1 VGDERFEM
9 NSLDEIRKKREAWEK
24 VQLTKNPVP
33 RAKTSSGFEV
43 DVLYAPSDLEDFD
56 YLRDLGFPGE
66 FPFTRGVY
74 PTMYR
79 GNLWS
84 MRQYA
89 GFADAEESNR
99 RFKYLLEQGQTGLS
113 VAFDLPTQ
121 MGFDSDNPMVRA
133 DVGRVGVAVDTLR
146 DMEILFDGIPLDKIT
161 TSFTIN
167 ATAAIILAMYLAV
180 ADKQGVPMEKVGGT
194 LQNEILKEYIARGTF
209 IFPPRPS
216 LRLVVDIIEF
226 CKDRVPRMNTIN
238 FSGYHVR
245 EAGAN
250 AIQEAA
256 YCLSS
261 AVTYVEEVLKRA
273 IDIDDF
279 APRIA
284 FHLIV
289 GLDFFEEIAKIRAT
303 RRLWAKIARER
314 FKAKNP
320 RSMMLRLFCGSSARE
335 ATLREPLNNI
345 IRATIDMMGIV
356 FSGAQSASILS
367 YDEAYT
373 IPTEE
378 SALISLR
385 AQQIVGYETGVTKVV
400 DPLGGS
406 YYLESL
412 THRMEKEIR
421 ALMDE
426 IDAAGGMLRCIESG
440 KIQMDVLRNAYEI
453 ERKKQSGEIVIV
465 GVNKFVDEQKQDEE
479 IVLTKID
486 PNLSKRQIERLNQ
499 VKAERDS
506 KKVERALKVLK
517 EKAMSTENLV
527 PSVQEAVKEYATV
540 GEICDTLR
548 EVFGEHTES
557 AVL

>member
-1 VGDERFEM
+1 MSSV
-9 NSLDEIRKKREAWEK
+9 DEIRKKREAWEK
-24 VQLTKNPVP
+24 AMLAKNPVP
-33 RAKTSSGFEV
+33 PAKTTSGIDA
-43 DVLYAPSDLEDFD
+43 DVVYTPSDLEDFD
-56 YLRDLGFPGE
+56 YLRDLGFPGD

-121 MGFDSDNPMVRA
+121 MGFDSDNPMVKA

-146 DMEILFDGIPLDKIT
+146 DMEILFEGIPLDKIT

-180 ADKQGVPMEKVGGT
+180 AEKQGVPKEKVGGT

-216 LRLVVDIIEF
+216 LRLVVDIIDF

-261 AVTYVEEVLKRA
+261 AITYIEEVLKRG
-273 IDIDDF
+273 INFDDF
-279 APRIA
+279 GPRLA

-289 GLDFFEEIAKIRAT
+289 GLDFFEEIAKIRAA
-303 RRLWAKIARER
+303 RRLWAKIAKER

-356 FSGAQSASILS
+356 FAGAQSASILS

-385 AQQIVGYETGVTKVV
+385 TQQIIGYETGITKVA

-406 YYLESL
+406 YYLEHL
-412 THRMEKEIR
+412 THRMEKEIQ

-426 IDAAGGMLRCIESG
+426 IEAAGGMLRCIETG
-440 KIQMDVLRNAYEI
+440 KIQMDVLKNAYEI
-453 ERKKQSGEIVIV
+453 EKKKQRGEIAIV

-479 IVLTKID
+479 VVLTKID
-486 PNLSKRQIERLNQ
+486 PALLRKQIEKLRNVKSERNNQ
-499 VKAERDS
+499 
-506 KKVERALKVLK
+506 KVETALTELKKRAQ
-517 EKAMSTENLV
+517 ASENLI
-527 PSVQEAVKEYATV
+527 PPIQDAVKEYATV

-557 AVL
+557 VVL

>member
-1 VGDERFEM
+1 MSSADE
-9 NSLDEIRKKREAWEK
+9 LKKERERWEK
-24 VQLTKNPVP
+24 ANLTKNPVAP
-33 RAKTSSGFEV
+33 AKTTSGLDV
-43 DVLYAPSDLEDFD
+43 DVVYTPADLGDFD
-56 YLRDLGFPGE
+56 YQKDLGFPGE
-66 FPFTRGVY
+66 YPYTRGVY
-74 PTMYR
+74 PSMFR

-89 GFADAEESNR
+89 GFADAEESNK
-99 RFKYLLEQGQTGLS
+99 RFKYLLEQGQSGLS

-121 MGFDSDNPMVRA
+121 MGFDSDNPMVKA
-133 DVGRVGVAVDTLR
+133 EVGRVGVAVDTLR
-146 DMEILFDGIPLDKIT
+146 DMEILFEGIPLDKIT

-167 ATAAIILAMYLAV
+167 STAAIILAMYLAV
-180 ADKQGVPMEKVGGT
+180 AEKQGVPMNKVGGT
-194 LQNEILKEYIARGTF
+194 LQNEILKEFIARGTY

-216 LRLVVDIIEF
+216 LRLVVDIIDF
-226 CKDRVPRMNTIN
+226 CTDKVARMNTIN

-250 AIQEAA
+250 AVQEVA

-261 AVTYVEEVLKRA
+261 AIAYIEEVLKRGVNF
-273 IDIDDF
+273 DDF
-279 APRIA
+279 GPRLA

-289 GLDFFEEIAKIRAT
+289 GLDFFEEIAKIRAA
-303 RRLWAKIARER
+303 RRLWAKIAKER
-314 FKAKNP
+314 FGAKNP

-345 IRATIDMMGIV
+345 VRATIDMLGIV
-356 FSGAQSASILS
+356 FAGAQSASILS
-367 YDEAYT
+367 YDEAFT

-385 AQQIVGYETGVTKVV
+385 TQQIIGYETGIAKVV

-412 THRMEKEIR
+412 TNRLEKEMKK
-421 ALMDE
+421 LMDE
-426 IDAAGGMLRCIESG
+426 IDSLGGMLRCIETG
-440 KIQMDVLRNAYEI
+440 KIQMDVSKNAYEI
-453 ERKKQSGEIVIV
+453 ERKKQSGEIVVV

-479 IVLTKID
+479 VVLTKID
-486 PNLSKRQIERLNQ
+486 PNITRKQIEKLQ
-499 VKAERDS
+499 KVKSERNNA
-506 KKVERALKVLK
+506 KVKEALKVLT
-517 EKAMSTENLV
+517 EKAKGTENLV
-527 PSVQEAVKEYATV
+527 PFIQDAVREYASI

>member
-1 VGDERFEM
+1 M
-9 NSLDEIRKKREAWEK
+9 KSADEIGKERQRWEK
-24 VQLTKNPVP
+24 AMLAKNPVTP
-33 RAKTSSGFEV
+33 AKTTSGLEV
-43 DVLYAPSDLEDFD
+43 DVLYTPSDLGDFD

-121 MGFDSDNPMVRA
+121 MGFDSDNPMVRTE
-133 DVGRVGVAVDTLR
+133 VGRVGVAVDTLK
-146 DMEILFDGIPLDKIT
+146 DMEVLFDGIPLDKIT

-167 ATAAIILAMYLAV
+167 STAAIILAMYLAV
-180 ADKQGVPMEKVGGT
+180 AEKQGVPQEKVGGT

-216 LRLVVDIIEF
+216 LRLVVDIIDF

-245 EAGAN
+245 EAGAD
-250 AIQEAA
+250 AVQEAA

-261 AVTYVEEVLKRA
+261 AITYVEEVLKRGIA
-273 IDIDDF
+273 IDDF

-303 RRLWAKIARER
+303 RRLWAKIAKER
-314 FKAKNP
+314 FEAKNP

-356 FSGAQSASILS
+356 FAGAQSASILS

-373 IPTEE
+373 LPTEE
-378 SALISLR
+378 SALVSLR
-385 AQQIVGYETGVTKVV
+385 TQQIIGYETGITKVA

-412 THRMEKEIR
+412 TNRMEKEIK
-421 ALMDE
+421 ALIDE
-426 IDAAGGMLRCIESG
+426 IDAAGGMLRCVETG
-440 KIQMDVLRNAYEI
+440 KIQMDVLKKAYET
-453 ERKKQSGEIVIV
+453 EKKRQNREMVVV
-465 GVNKFVDEQKQDEE
+465 GVNRFVDEKKQDEE

-486 PNLSKRQIERLNQ
+486 PGLAKKQMERLHR
-499 VKAERDS
+499 VKTTRDRE
-506 KKVERALKVLK
+506 KVEKALRVLK
-517 EKAMSTENLV
+517 ENARGTENLV
-527 PSVQEAVKEYATV
+527 PFIQEAVKEYATV
-540 GEICDTLR
+540 GEICDALR
-548 EVFGEHTES
+548 EVFGEHQES
-557 AVL
+557 VAL

>member
-1 VGDERFEM
+1 M
-9 NSLDEIRKKREAWEK
+9 DEIKKERERWENAS
-24 VQLTKNPVP
+24 LGRNPVP
-33 RAKTSSGFEV
+33 PARTTSGIDLDLV
-43 DVLYAPSDLEDFD
+43 YTPSDLGDFD
-56 YLRDLGFPGE
+56 YLQDLGLPGE
-66 FPFTRGVY
+66 FPFTRGIY

-99 RFKYLLEQGQTGLS
+99 RFKYLLGQGQTGLS

-121 MGFDSDNPMVRA
+121 MGFDSDNPMVLA
-133 DVGRVGVAVDTLR
+133 DIGRVGVAVDTLR

-167 ATAAIILAMYLAV
+167 ATAAIILSMYLAV
-180 ADKQGVPMEKVGGT
+180 AEKQGVPPEKVGGT
-194 LQNEILKEYIARGTF
+194 LQNEILKEYIARGTY

-216 LRLVVDIIEF
+216 LRLVVDIIDF
-226 CKDRVPRMNTIN
+226 CRDRVPRMNTIN

-245 EAGAN
+245 EAGSN

-261 AVTYVEEVLKRA
+261 AITYIEEVVKRG

-303 RRLWAKIARER
+303 RRLWAKIAKER

-373 IPTEE
+373 IPTED
-378 SALISLR
+378 SALLSLR
-385 AQQIVGYETGVTKVV
+385 TQQIIGYETGITKVV

-412 THRMEKEIR
+412 TGRMETEIR
-421 ALMDE
+421 RLIGE
-426 IDAAGGMLRCIESG
+426 IDAAGGMLRCIETG
-440 KIQMDVLRNAYEI
+440 KIQMDVLKNAYEI
-453 ERKKQSGEIVIV
+453 EKKRQKGEMVVV
-465 GVNKFVDEQKQDEE
+465 GVNRFIDEDKADEE
-479 IVLTKID
+479 IVLTRID
-486 PNLSKRQIERLNQ
+486 PSLSRRQMERLHQ
-499 VKAERDS
+499 VKAARDNE
-506 KKVERALKVLK
+506 KVGRVLNVMR
-517 EKAMSTENLV
+517 EKAQGAENLV
-527 PSVQEAVKEYATV
+527 PFIQDAVREYASV
-540 GEICDTLR
+540 GEICDALKA
-548 EVFGEHTES
+548 VFGEHQES
-557 AVL
+557 VVL

>member
-1 VGDERFEM
+1 M
-9 NSLDEIRKKREAWEK
+9 SSLDELKKERERWEK
-24 VQLTKNPVP
+24 ANLTKNPVAP
-33 RAKTSSGFEV
+33 AKTTSGLDV
-43 DVLYAPSDLEDFD
+43 DVVYTPADLGDFD
-56 YLRDLGFPGE
+56 YQKDLGFPGE
-66 FPFTRGVY
+66 FPYTRGVY
-74 PTMYR
+74 PSMFR
-79 GNLWS
+79 GSLWS

-89 GFADAEESNR
+89 GFADAGESNK
-99 RFKYLLEQGQTGLS
+99 RFKYLLEQGQSGLS

-133 DVGRVGVAVDTLR
+133 EVGRVGVAVDTLR
-146 DMEILFDGIPLDKIT
+146 DMEILFEGIPLDKIT

-167 ATAAIILAMYLAV
+167 STAAIILAMYLAV
-180 ADKQGVPMEKVGGT
+180 AEKQGVPMSKVGGT
-194 LQNEILKEYIARGTF
+194 LQNEILKEFIARGTY

-216 LRLVVDIIEF
+216 LRLVVDIIDF
-226 CKDRVPRMNTIN
+226 CKDKVARMNTIN

-250 AIQEAA
+250 AVQEVA

-261 AVTYVEEVLKRA
+261 AIAYIEEVLKRG
-273 IDIDDF
+273 INFDDF
-279 APRIA
+279 GPRLA

-289 GLDFFEEIAKIRAT
+289 GLDFFEEIAKIRAA
-303 RRLWAKIARER
+303 RRLWAKIAKER
-314 FKAKNP
+314 FNAKNP

-335 ATLREPLNNI
+335 ATSREPLNNI
-345 IRATIDMMGIV
+345 VRATIDMLGIV
-356 FSGAQSASILS
+356 FAGAQSASILS

-385 AQQIVGYETGVTKVV
+385 TQQIIGYETGIAKVV

-412 THRMEKEIR
+412 TNRLEKEMKK
-421 ALMDE
+421 LMDE
-426 IDAAGGMLRCIESG
+426 IDSLGGMLRCIETG
-440 KIQMDVLRNAYEI
+440 KIQMDVSKNAYEI
-453 ERKKQSGEIVIV
+453 ERKKQNGEIVIV

-479 IVLTKID
+479 VVLTKID
-486 PNLSKRQIERLNQ
+486 PNLTRKQIEKLQKVKSERNNPKVKDALN
-499 VKAERDS
+499 
-506 KKVERALKVLK
+506 VLK
-517 EKAMSTENLV
+517 EKAKGTENLV
-527 PSVQEAVKEYATV
+527 PAIQDAVREYATI

>member
-1 VGDERFEM
+1 M
-9 NSLDEIRKKREAWEK
+9 SSLDELKKERERWEK
-24 VQLTKNPVP
+24 ANLTKNPVAP
-33 RAKTSSGFEV
+33 AKTTSGLDV
-43 DVLYAPSDLEDFD
+43 DVVYTPADLGDFD
-56 YLRDLGFPGE
+56 YQKDLGFPGE
-66 FPFTRGVY
+66 FPYTRGVY
-74 PTMYR
+74 PSMFR
-79 GNLWS
+79 GSLWS

-89 GFADAEESNR
+89 GFADAEESNK
-99 RFKYLLEQGQTGLS
+99 RFKYLLDQGQSGLS

-121 MGFDSDNPMVRA
+121 MGFDSDNPMVKA
-133 DVGRVGVAVDTLR
+133 EVGRVGVAVDTLR
-146 DMEILFDGIPLDKIT
+146 DMEILFEGIPLDKIT

-167 ATAAIILAMYLAV
+167 STAAVILAMYLAV
-180 ADKQGVPMEKVGGT
+180 AEKQGVPMSKVGGT
-194 LQNEILKEYIARGTF
+194 LQNEILKEFIARGTY

-216 LRLVVDIIEF
+216 LRLVVDIIDF
-226 CKDRVPRMNTIN
+226 CKDKVARMNTIN

-250 AIQEAA
+250 AVQEVA

-261 AVTYVEEVLKRA
+261 AIAYIEEVLKRG
-273 IDIDDF
+273 INFDDF
-279 APRIA
+279 GPRLA

-289 GLDFFEEIAKIRAT
+289 GLDFFEEIAKIRAA
-303 RRLWAKIARER
+303 RRLWAKIAKER
-314 FKAKNP
+314 FNAKNP

-335 ATLREPLNNI
+335 ATSREPLNNI
-345 IRATIDMMGIV
+345 VRATIDMLGIV
-356 FSGAQSASILS
+356 FAGAQSASILS

-385 AQQIVGYETGVTKVV
+385 TQQIIGYETGIAKVV

-412 THRMEKEIR
+412 TSRLEKEMKQ
-421 ALMDE
+421 LMDE
-426 IDAAGGMLRCIESG
+426 IDSLGGMLRCIETG
-440 KIQMDVLRNAYEI
+440 KIQMDVSKNAYEI
-453 ERKKQSGEIVIV
+453 ERKKQNGEVVIV

-479 IVLTKID
+479 VVLTKID
-486 PNLSKRQIERLNQ
+486 PNLTRKQIEKLQ
-499 VKAERDS
+499 KVKSERNNA
-506 KKVERALKVLK
+506 KVKDALKVLK
-517 EKAMSTENLV
+517 EKAKGTENLV
-527 PSVQEAVKEYATV
+527 PAIQDAVREYATI

>member
-1 VGDERFEM
+1 MSSADE
-9 NSLDEIRKKREAWEK
+9 LKKERERWEK
-24 VQLTKNPVP
+24 ANLTKNPVAP
-33 RAKTSSGFEV
+33 AKTTSGLDV
-43 DVLYAPSDLEDFD
+43 DVVYTPADLGDFD
-56 YLRDLGFPGE
+56 YQKDLGFPGE
-66 FPFTRGVY
+66 YPYTRGVY
-74 PTMYR
+74 PSMFR

-89 GFADAEESNR
+89 GFADAEESNK
-99 RFKYLLEQGQTGLS
+99 RFKYLLEQGQSGLS

-121 MGFDSDNPMVRA
+121 MGFDSDNPMVKA
-133 DVGRVGVAVDTLR
+133 EVGRVGVAVDTLR
-146 DMEILFDGIPLDKIT
+146 DMEILFEGIPLDKIT

-167 ATAAIILAMYLAV
+167 STAAIILAMYLAV
-180 ADKQGVPMEKVGGT
+180 AEKQGVPMNKVGGT
-194 LQNEILKEYIARGTF
+194 LQNEILKEFIARGTY

-216 LRLVVDIIEF
+216 LRLVVDIIDF
-226 CKDRVPRMNTIN
+226 CKDKVARMNTIN

-250 AIQEAA
+250 AVQEVA

-261 AVTYVEEVLKRA
+261 AIAYIEEVLKRGVNF
-273 IDIDDF
+273 DDF
-279 APRIA
+279 GPRLA

-289 GLDFFEEIAKIRAT
+289 GLDFFEEIAKIRAA
-303 RRLWAKIARER
+303 RRLWAKIAKER
-314 FKAKNP
+314 FGAKNP

-345 IRATIDMMGIV
+345 VRATIDMLGIV
-356 FSGAQSASILS
+356 FAGAQSASILS
-367 YDEAYT
+367 YDEAFT

-385 AQQIVGYETGVTKVV
+385 TQQIIGYETGIAKVV

-412 THRMEKEIR
+412 TNRLEKEMKK
-421 ALMDE
+421 LMDE
-426 IDAAGGMLRCIESG
+426 IDSLGGMLRCIETG
-440 KIQMDVLRNAYEI
+440 KIQMDVSKNAYEI
-453 ERKKQSGEIVIV
+453 ERKKQSGEIVVV

-479 IVLTKID
+479 VVLTKID
-486 PNLSKRQIERLNQ
+486 PNITRKQIEKLQ
-499 VKAERDS
+499 KVKSERNNA
-506 KKVERALKVLK
+506 KVKEALKVLT
-517 EKAMSTENLV
+517 EKAKGTENLV
-527 PSVQEAVKEYATV
+527 PFIQDAVREYASI

>member
-1 VGDERFEM
+1 M
-9 NSLDEIRKKREAWEK
+9 SSLDEIRKKREEWEK
-24 VQLTKNPVP
+24 AHLKKNPVSP
-33 RAKTSSGFEV
+33 AKTTSGIDV
-43 DVLYAPSDLEDFD
+43 DVVYTPSDLEDFD
-56 YLRDLGFPGE
+56 YLMDLGFPGE

-121 MGFDSDNPMVRA
+121 MGFDSDNPMVKA

-180 ADKQGVPMEKVGGT
+180 AERQGVPMEKVGGT

-209 IFPPRPS
+209 IFPPSPS
-216 LRLVVDIIEF
+216 IRLVVDIIDF

-250 AIQEAA
+250 AIQEVA

-261 AVTYVEEVLKRA
+261 AITYIEEVMKRG
-273 IDIDDF
+273 IGFDDF
-279 APRIA
+279 GPRLA

-289 GLDFFEEIAKIRAT
+289 GLDFFEEIAKIRAA
-303 RRLWAKIARER
+303 RRLWAKIAKER

-335 ATLREPLNNI
+335 ATFREPLNNI

-356 FSGAQSASILS
+356 FAGAQSASILS

-385 AQQIVGYETGVTKVV
+385 TQQIIGYETGIAKVA

-406 YYLESL
+406 YYLEHL
-412 THRMEKEIR
+412 TNELEKEIKT
-421 ALMDE
+421 LMDE
-426 IDAAGGMLRCIESG
+426 IDNAGGMLRCIETG
-440 KIQMDVLRNAYEI
+440 KIQMDVSRNAYEI
-453 ERKKQSGEIVIV
+453 ERKKQSGETVVV
-465 GVNKFVDEQKQDEE
+465 GVNKFIDESRQDEE

-486 PNLSKRQIERLNQ
+486 PNLAREQIERLHQ
-499 VKAERDS
+499 VKFQRDS
-506 KKVERALKVLK
+506 DKAAKTLRVLK
-517 EKAMSTENLV
+517 EKAMGTENLV
-527 PSVQEAVKEYATV
+527 PAIQDAVREYATV
-540 GEICDTLR
+540 GEICDALR
-548 EVFGEHTES
+548 EVFGEHQES
-557 AVL
+557 VVL

>member
-1 VGDERFEM
+1 M
-9 NSLDEIRKKREAWEK
+9 SPLDELKKERERWEK
-24 VQLTKNPVP
+24 ANLTKNPVAP
-33 RAKTSSGFEV
+33 AKTTSGLDI
-43 DVLYAPSDLEDFD
+43 DVVYTPAELGDFD
-56 YLRDLGFPGE
+56 YQKDLGFPGE
-66 FPFTRGVY
+66 YPFTRGVY
-74 PTMYR
+74 PSMYR

-167 ATAAIILAMYLAV
+167 ATAAIILVMYLAV
-180 ADKQGVPMEKVGGT
+180 AEKQGVPLEKVGGT

-216 LRLVVDIIEF
+216 LRLVVDIIDF

-245 EAGAN
+245 EAGSN

-261 AVTYVEEVLKRA
+261 AITYIEEVLKRG
-273 IDIDDF
+273 IDIDEF

-289 GLDFFEEIAKIRAT
+289 GLDFFEEIAKIRAA
-303 RRLWAKIARER
+303 RRLWAKIAKER

-320 RSMMLRLFCGSSARE
+320 RSMMFRLFCGSSARE

-345 IRATIDMMGIV
+345 IRATIDMMGIT
-356 FSGAQSASILS
+356 FAGTQSASILS

-385 AQQIVGYETGVTKVV
+385 TQQIIGYETGITKVV

-412 THRMEKEIR
+412 TNRLEKEIKKV
-421 ALMDE
+421 MDE
-426 IDAAGGMLRCIESG
+426 IDSLGGMLRCIETG
-440 KIQMDVLRNAYEI
+440 KIQMDVSKNAYEI
-453 ERKKQSGEIVIV
+453 EKRKQSGETVVV
-465 GVNKFVDEQKQDEE
+465 GVNKFVDEQRQDEE

-486 PNLSKRQIERLNQ
+486 PSLVKKQIERLTQ
-499 VKAERDS
+499 VKAKRD
-506 KKVERALKVLK
+506 KKRVERALKVLK
-517 EKAMSTENLV
+517 EKAMGTENLV
-527 PSVQEAVKEYATV
+527 PSIQEAVKEYATV

-548 EVFGEHTES
+548 EVFGEHQES
-557 AVL
+557 VVL

>member
-1 VGDERFEM
+1 M
-9 NSLDEIRKKREAWEK
+9 SSLDELKKERERWEK
-24 VQLTKNPVP
+24 TALAKNPVKP
-33 RAKTSSGFEV
+33 AKTTSGLDV
-43 DVLYAPSDLEDFD
+43 DVVYTPADLDGFD
-56 YLRDLGFPGE
+56 YQRDLGLPGE
-66 FPFTRGVY
+66 FPYTRGVY
-74 PTMYR
+74 PSMFR

-89 GFADAEESNR
+89 GFADAEESNK

-121 MGFDSDNPMVRA
+121 MGFDSDNPMVKA
-133 DVGRVGVAVDTLR
+133 EVGRVGVAVDTLR

-180 ADKQGVPMEKVGGT
+180 AEKQGVPMDKVGGT
-194 LQNEILKEYIARGTF
+194 LQNEILKEFIARGTY

-216 LRLVVDIIEF
+216 LRLVVDIIDY
-226 CKDRVPRMNTIN
+226 CKDKVPRMNTIN

-250 AIQEAA
+250 AIQEVA

-261 AVTYVEEVLKRA
+261 AVTYIEEVLKRG
-273 IDIDDF
+273 INFDDF
-279 APRIA
+279 GPRLA

-289 GLDFFEEIAKIRAT
+289 GLDFFEEIAKIRAA
-303 RRLWAKIARER
+303 RRLWAKIAKER
-314 FKAKNP
+314 FGAKNP

-345 IRATIDMMGIV
+345 IRATIDMLGIV
-356 FSGAQSASILS
+356 FAGAQSASILS

-385 AQQIVGYETGVTKVV
+385 TQQIIGYETGIAKVV

-412 THRMEKEIR
+412 TTRLEEKIKK
-421 ALMDE
+421 LMDE
-426 IDAAGGMLRCIESG
+426 IDSLGGMLRCIETG
-440 KIQMDVLRNAYEI
+440 KIQMDVSKNAYEI
-453 ERKKQSGEIVIV
+453 ERKKQSGETVIV
-465 GVNKFVDEQKQDEE
+465 GVNKFMDEQKKDEE
-479 IVLTKID
+479 INLTKID
-486 PNLSKRQIERLNQ
+486 PHLTRKQIDKLQRVKSERNNPK
-499 VKAERDS
+499 VKE
-506 KKVERALKVLK
+506 ALKVLK
-517 EKAMSTENLV
+517 EKARGTENLV
-527 PSVQEAVKEYATV
+527 PAIQDAVRQYATV

>member
-1 VGDERFEM
+1 M
-9 NSLDEIRKKREAWEK
+9 
-24 VQLTKNPVP
+24 
-33 RAKTSSGFEV
+33 
-43 DVLYAPSDLEDFD
+43 
-56 YLRDLGFPGE
+56 DLGFPGE

-121 MGFDSDNPMVRA
+121 MGFDSDNPMVKA

-180 ADKQGVPMEKVGGT
+180 AERQGVPMEKVGGT

-209 IFPPRPS
+209 IFPPSPS
-216 LRLVVDIIEF
+216 IRLVVDIIDF

-250 AIQEAA
+250 AIQEVA

-261 AVTYVEEVLKRA
+261 AITYIEEVMKRG
-273 IDIDDF
+273 IGFDDF
-279 APRIA
+279 GPRLA

-289 GLDFFEEIAKIRAT
+289 GLDFFEEIAKIRAA
-303 RRLWAKIARER
+303 RRLWAKIAKER

-335 ATLREPLNNI
+335 ATFREPLNNI

-356 FSGAQSASILS
+356 FAGAQSASILS

-385 AQQIVGYETGVTKVV
+385 TQQIIGYETGIAKVA

-406 YYLESL
+406 YYLEHL
-412 THRMEKEIR
+412 TNELEKEIKT
-421 ALMDE
+421 LMDE
-426 IDAAGGMLRCIESG
+426 IDNAGGMLRCIETG
-440 KIQMDVLRNAYEI
+440 KIQMDVSRNAYEI
-453 ERKKQSGEIVIV
+453 ERKKQSGETVVV
-465 GVNKFVDEQKQDEE
+465 GVNKFIDESRQDEE

-486 PNLSKRQIERLNQ
+486 PNLAREQIERLHQ
-499 VKAERDS
+499 VKFQRDS
-506 KKVERALKVLK
+506 DKAAKTLRVLK
-517 EKAMSTENLV
+517 EKAMGTENLV
-527 PSVQEAVKEYATV
+527 PAIQDAVREYATV
-540 GEICDTLR
+540 GEICDALR
-548 EVFGEHTES
+548 EVFGEHQES
-557 AVL
+557 VVL

>member
-1 VGDERFEM
+1 M
-9 NSLDEIRKKREAWEK
+9 DEIKREKELWEK
-24 VQLTKNPVP
+24 DKLAKNPVSP
-33 RAKTSSGFEV
+33 AKTSSGIEAAV
-43 DVLYAPSDLEDFD
+43 VYTPADLEGSD
-56 YLRDLGFPGE
+56 YLQDLGFPGQ
-66 FPFTRGVY
+66 FPFTRGIY
-74 PTMYR
+74 PSMYR

-121 MGFDSDNPMVRA
+121 MGFDSDNPLVRA
-133 DVGRVGVAVDTLR
+133 DVGRVGVAIDTLR
-146 DMEILFDGIPLDKIT
+146 DMEILFEGIPLDKIT

-180 ADKQGVPMEKVGGT
+180 AEKQGVPLSKVGGT

-209 IFPPRPS
+209 IFPPTPS
-216 LRLVVDIIEF
+216 IRLVVDIIEF
-226 CKDRVPRMNTIN
+226 CKDRVSRMNTIN

-261 AVTYVEEVLKRA
+261 AITYVEEVLKRG
-273 IDIDDF
+273 IGIDDF

-303 RRLWAKIARER
+303 RRLWARIAKER
-314 FKAKNP
+314 FKSKNP
-320 RSMMLRLFCGSSARE
+320 KSMMLRLFCGSSARE
-335 ATLREPLNNI
+335 ATSKEPLNNI

-356 FSGAQSASILS
+356 FAGAQSASILS

-378 SALISLR
+378 SALLSLR
-385 AQQIVGYETGVTKVV
+385 TQQIIGYETGIANVA

-412 THRMEKEIR
+412 TNRMEQEIK
-421 ALMDE
+421 AVIDE
-426 IDAAGGMLRCIESG
+426 IDAAGGMLRCIETG
-440 KIQMDVLRNAYEI
+440 KIQMDVLKSAYEI
-453 ERKKQSGEIVIV
+453 EKKKQSGERVIV

-479 IVLTKID
+479 IVLTNID
-486 PNLSKRQIERLNQ
+486 LNMSRQQVERLKR
-499 VKAERDS
+499 VKAERDN
-506 KKVERALKVLK
+506 KKVERALLVLE
-517 EKAMSTENLV
+517 EKAKSAENLV
-527 PSVQEAVKEYATV
+527 PFIQDAVKEYATV
-540 GEICDTLR
+540 GEISDTLR
-548 EVFGEHTES
+548 KIFGEHQES
-557 AVL
+557 VIL

>member
-1 VGDERFEM
+1 M
-9 NSLDEIRKKREAWEK
+9 SSLDEIGKEKKRWGKEM
-24 VQLTKNPVP
+24 VSRNPVP
-33 RAKTSSGFEV
+33 PAKTTSGIDA
-43 DVLYAPSDLEDFD
+43 DVVYGPSDLEDFD

-121 MGFDSDNPMVRA
+121 MGFDSDNSMVRA
-133 DVGRVGVAVDTLR
+133 EVGRVGVAVDTLR
-146 DMEILFDGIPLDKIT
+146 DMEILFEGIPLDRIT

-167 ATAAIILAMYLAV
+167 ATAAVILAMYLAV
-180 ADKQGVPMEKVGGT
+180 AEKQGIPGEKVGGT

-216 LRLVVDIIEF
+216 LRLVVDIIDF

-250 AIQEAA
+250 AIQEVA

-261 AVTYVEEVLKRA
+261 AITYVEEVVKRGIA
-273 IDIDDF
+273 FDDF
-279 APRIA
+279 GPRLA

-289 GLDFFEEIAKIRAT
+289 GLDFFEEIAKIRAA

-345 IRATIDMMGIV
+345 VRATIDMLGIV
-356 FSGAQSASILS
+356 FAGAQSASILS

-373 IPTEE
+373 LPTEE

-385 AQQIVGYETGVTKVV
+385 TQQIIGYETGVTKVA

-412 THRMEKEIR
+412 THRLEKEIQY
-421 ALMDE
+421 LINE
-426 IDAAGGMLRCIESG
+426 IDGSGGMLHCIETG
-440 KIQMDVLRNAYEI
+440 KIQMDVSRNAYET
-453 ERKKQSGEIVIV
+453 ERRKQSGETVIV
-465 GVNKFVDEQKQDEE
+465 GVNKFVDEARQDEE
-479 IVLTKID
+479 IVLTRID
-486 PNLSKRQIERLNQ
+486 PELARKQINRVRQ
-499 VKAERDS
+499 VKAERDNR
-506 KKVERALKVLK
+506 KVDRALKVLK
-517 EKAMSTENLV
+517 EKAEGTENLV
-527 PSVQEAVKEYATV
+527 PFIQDAVREYATV
-540 GEICDTLR
+540 GEICDALR
-548 EVFGEHTES
+548 EVFGEHRES
-557 AVL
+557 IVL

>member
-1 VGDERFEM
+1 MSSADE
-9 NSLDEIRKKREAWEK
+9 LKKERERWEK
-24 VQLTKNPVP
+24 ANLTKNPVAP
-33 RAKTSSGFEV
+33 AKTTSGLDV
-43 DVLYAPSDLEDFD
+43 DVVYTPADLGDFD
-56 YLRDLGFPGE
+56 YQKDLGFPGE
-66 FPFTRGVY
+66 FPYTRGVY
-74 PTMYR
+74 PSMFR

-89 GFADAEESNR
+89 GFADAEESNK
-99 RFKYLLEQGQTGLS
+99 RFKYLLEQGQSGLS

-121 MGFDSDNPMVRA
+121 MGFDSDNPMVKA
-133 DVGRVGVAVDTLR
+133 EVGRVGVAVDTLR
-146 DMEILFDGIPLDKIT
+146 DMEILFEGIPLDKIT

-180 ADKQGVPMEKVGGT
+180 AEKQGVPMNKVGGT
-194 LQNEILKEYIARGTF
+194 LQNEILKEFIARGTY

-216 LRLVVDIIEF
+216 LRLVVDIIDF
-226 CKDRVPRMNTIN
+226 CKDKVARMNTIN

-250 AIQEAA
+250 AVQEVA

-261 AVTYVEEVLKRA
+261 AIAYIEEVLKRGVNF
-273 IDIDDF
+273 DDF
-279 APRIA
+279 GPRLA

-289 GLDFFEEIAKIRAT
+289 GLDFFEEIAKIRAA
-303 RRLWAKIARER
+303 RRLWAKIAKER
-314 FKAKNP
+314 FGAKNP

-345 IRATIDMMGIV
+345 VRATIDMLGIV
-356 FSGAQSASILS
+356 FAGAQSASILS
-367 YDEAYT
+367 YDEAFT

-385 AQQIVGYETGVTKVV
+385 TQQIIGYETGIAKVV

-412 THRMEKEIR
+412 TNRLEKEMKK
-421 ALMDE
+421 LMDE
-426 IDAAGGMLRCIESG
+426 IDSLGGMLRCIETG
-440 KIQMDVLRNAYEI
+440 KIQMDVSKNAYEI
-453 ERKKQSGEIVIV
+453 ERKKQSGEIVVV

-479 IVLTKID
+479 VVLTKID
-486 PNLSKRQIERLNQ
+486 PNITRKQIEKLQ
-499 VKAERDS
+499 KVKAERNNA
-506 KKVERALKVLK
+506 KVKEALKVLK
-517 EKAMSTENLV
+517 EKAKGTENLV
-527 PSVQEAVKEYATV
+527 PFIQDAVREYASI

>member
-1 VGDERFEM
+1 MSSADE
-9 NSLDEIRKKREAWEK
+9 LKKERERWEK
-24 VQLTKNPVP
+24 ANLTKNPVAP
-33 RAKTSSGFEV
+33 AKTTSGLDV
-43 DVLYAPSDLEDFD
+43 DVVYTPADLGDFD
-56 YLRDLGFPGE
+56 YQKDLGFPGE
-66 FPFTRGVY
+66 YPYTRGVY
-74 PTMYR
+74 PSMFR

-89 GFADAEESNR
+89 GFADAEESNK
-99 RFKYLLEQGQTGLS
+99 RFKYLLEQGQSGLS

-121 MGFDSDNPMVRA
+121 MGFDSDNPMVKA
-133 DVGRVGVAVDTLR
+133 EVGRVGVAVDTLR
-146 DMEILFDGIPLDKIT
+146 DMEILFEGIPLDKIT

-167 ATAAIILAMYLAV
+167 STAAIILAMYLAV
-180 ADKQGVPMEKVGGT
+180 AEKQGVPMNKVGGT
-194 LQNEILKEYIARGTF
+194 LQNEILKEFIARGTY

-216 LRLVVDIIEF
+216 LRLVVDIIDF
-226 CKDRVPRMNTIN
+226 CKDKVARMNTIN

-250 AIQEAA
+250 AVQEVA

-261 AVTYVEEVLKRA
+261 AIAYIEEVLKRGVNF
-273 IDIDDF
+273 DDF
-279 APRIA
+279 GPRLA

-289 GLDFFEEIAKIRAT
+289 GLDFFEEIAKIRAA
-303 RRLWAKIARER
+303 RRLWAKIAKER
-314 FKAKNP
+314 FGAKNP

-345 IRATIDMMGIV
+345 VRATIDMLGIV
-356 FSGAQSASILS
+356 FAGAQSASILS
-367 YDEAYT
+367 YDEAFT

-385 AQQIVGYETGVTKVV
+385 TQQIIGYETGIAKVV

-412 THRMEKEIR
+412 TNRLEKEMKK
-421 ALMDE
+421 LMDE
-426 IDAAGGMLRCIESG
+426 IDSLGGMLRCIETG
-440 KIQMDVLRNAYEI
+440 KIQMDVSKNAYEI
-453 ERKKQSGEIVIV
+453 ERKKQSGEIVVV

-479 IVLTKID
+479 VVLTKID
-486 PNLSKRQIERLNQ
+486 PNITRKQIEKLQ
-499 VKAERDS
+499 KVKSERNNA
-506 KKVERALKVLK
+506 KVKEALKVLK
-517 EKAMSTENLV
+517 EKAKGTENLV
-527 PSVQEAVKEYATV
+527 PFIQDAVREYASI

>member
-1 VGDERFEM
+1 MSSVDE
-9 NSLDEIRKKREAWEK
+9 LKKERERWEK
-24 VQLTKNPVP
+24 ANLTKNPVAP
-33 RAKTSSGFEV
+33 AKTTSGLDL
-43 DVLYAPSDLEDFD
+43 DVVYTPADLGDFD
-56 YLRDLGFPGE
+56 YQKDLGFPGE
-66 FPFTRGVY
+66 FPYTRGVY
-74 PTMYR
+74 PSMFR

-89 GFADAEESNR
+89 GFADAEESNK
-99 RFKYLLEQGQTGLS
+99 RFKYLLDQGQSGLS

-121 MGFDSDNPMVRA
+121 MGFDSDNPMVKA
-133 DVGRVGVAVDTLR
+133 EVGRVGVAVDTLR
-146 DMEILFDGIPLDKIT
+146 DMEILFEGIPLDKIT

-167 ATAAIILAMYLAV
+167 STAAIILAMYLAV
-180 ADKQGVPMEKVGGT
+180 AEKQGVPMSKVGGT
-194 LQNEILKEYIARGTF
+194 LQNEILKEFIARGTY

-216 LRLVVDIIEF
+216 LRLVVDIIDF
-226 CKDRVPRMNTIN
+226 CKDKVARMNTIN

-250 AIQEAA
+250 AVQEVA

-261 AVTYVEEVLKRA
+261 AIAYIEEVLKRGVNF
-273 IDIDDF
+273 DDF
-279 APRIA
+279 GPRLA

-289 GLDFFEEIAKIRAT
+289 GLDFFEEIAKIRAA
-303 RRLWAKIARER
+303 RRLWAKIAKER
-314 FKAKNP
+314 FNAKNP

-345 IRATIDMMGIV
+345 VRATIDMLGIV
-356 FSGAQSASILS
+356 FAGAQSASILS

-385 AQQIVGYETGVTKVV
+385 TQQIIGYETGIAKVV

-412 THRMEKEIR
+412 TNRLEKEMKK
-421 ALMDE
+421 LMDE
-426 IDAAGGMLRCIESG
+426 IDSLGGMLRCIETG
-440 KIQMDVLRNAYEI
+440 KIQMDVSKNAYEI
-453 ERKKQSGEIVIV
+453 ERKKQSGEVVVV

-479 IVLTKID
+479 VVLTKID
-486 PNLSKRQIERLNQ
+486 PNITRKQIEKLQ
-499 VKAERDS
+499 KVKSERNNA
-506 KKVERALKVLK
+506 KVKDALKVLK
-517 EKAMSTENLV
+517 EKAKGSENLV
-527 PSVQEAVKEYATV
+527 PAIQDAVREYASI

>member
-1 VGDERFEM
+1 MSSVDE
-9 NSLDEIRKKREAWEK
+9 LKKERERWEK
-24 VQLTKNPVP
+24 ASLTKNPVAP
-33 RAKTSSGFEV
+33 AKTTSGLDV
-43 DVLYAPSDLEDFD
+43 DVVYTPADLGDFD
-56 YLRDLGFPGE
+56 YQKDLGFPGE
-66 FPFTRGVY
+66 FPYTRGVY
-74 PTMYR
+74 PSMFR

-89 GFADAEESNR
+89 GFADAEESNK
-99 RFKYLLEQGQTGLS
+99 RFKYLLDQGQSGLS

-121 MGFDSDNPMVRA
+121 MGFDSDNPMVKA
-133 DVGRVGVAVDTLR
+133 EVGRVGVAVDTLR
-146 DMEILFDGIPLDKIT
+146 DMEILFEGIPLDKIT

-167 ATAAIILAMYLAV
+167 STAAIILAMYLAV
-180 ADKQGVPMEKVGGT
+180 AEKQGVPMSKVGGT
-194 LQNEILKEYIARGTF
+194 LQNEILKEFIARGTY

-216 LRLVVDIIEF
+216 LRLVVDIIDF
-226 CKDRVPRMNTIN
+226 CKDKVARMNTIN

-250 AIQEAA
+250 AVQEVA

-261 AVTYVEEVLKRA
+261 AIAYIEEVLKRGVNV
-273 IDIDDF
+273 DDF
-279 APRIA
+279 GPRLA

-289 GLDFFEEIAKIRAT
+289 GLDFFEEIAKIRAA
-303 RRLWAKIARER
+303 RRLWAKIAKER
-314 FKAKNP
+314 FNAKNP

-345 IRATIDMMGIV
+345 VRATIDMLGIV
-356 FSGAQSASILS
+356 FAGAQSASILS

-385 AQQIVGYETGVTKVV
+385 TQQIIGYETGIAKVV

-412 THRMEKEIR
+412 TNRLEKEMKK
-421 ALMDE
+421 LMDE
-426 IDAAGGMLRCIESG
+426 IDSLGGMLRCIETG
-440 KIQMDVLRNAYEI
+440 KIQMDVSKNAYEI
-453 ERKKQSGEIVIV
+453 ERKKQSGEVVIV

-479 IVLTKID
+479 VVLTKID
-486 PNLSKRQIERLNQ
+486 PNITRKQIEKLQ
-499 VKAERDS
+499 KVKSERNNA
-506 KKVERALKVLK
+506 KVKEALKVLK
-517 EKAMSTENLV
+517 EKAKGTENLV
-527 PSVQEAVKEYATV
+527 PPIQDAVREYASI

>member
-1 VGDERFEM
+1 MSSVDE
-9 NSLDEIRKKREAWEK
+9 LKKERERWEK
-24 VQLTKNPVP
+24 ASLTKNPVAP
-33 RAKTSSGFEV
+33 AKTTSGLDV
-43 DVLYAPSDLEDFD
+43 DVVYTPADLGDFD
-56 YLRDLGFPGE
+56 YQKDLGFPGE
-66 FPFTRGVY
+66 FPYTRGVY
-74 PTMYR
+74 PSMFR

-89 GFADAEESNR
+89 GFADAEESNK
-99 RFKYLLEQGQTGLS
+99 RFKYLLDQGQSGLS

-121 MGFDSDNPMVRA
+121 MGFDSDNPMVKA
-133 DVGRVGVAVDTLR
+133 EVGRVGVAVDTLR
-146 DMEILFDGIPLDKIT
+146 DMEILFEGIPLDKIT

-167 ATAAIILAMYLAV
+167 STAAIILAMYLAV
-180 ADKQGVPMEKVGGT
+180 AEKQGVPMSKVGGT
-194 LQNEILKEYIARGTF
+194 LQNEILKEFIARGTY

-216 LRLVVDIIEF
+216 LRLVVDIIDF
-226 CKDRVPRMNTIN
+226 CKDKVARMNTIN

-250 AIQEAA
+250 AVQEVA

-261 AVTYVEEVLKRA
+261 AIAYIEEVLKRGVNF
-273 IDIDDF
+273 DDF
-279 APRIA
+279 GPRLA

-289 GLDFFEEIAKIRAT
+289 GLDFFEEIAKIRAA
-303 RRLWAKIARER
+303 RRLWAKIAKER
-314 FKAKNP
+314 FNAKNP

-345 IRATIDMMGIV
+345 VRATIDMLGIV
-356 FSGAQSASILS
+356 FAGAQSASILS

-385 AQQIVGYETGVTKVV
+385 TQQIIGYETGIAKVV

-412 THRMEKEIR
+412 TNRLEKEMKK
-421 ALMDE
+421 LMDE
-426 IDAAGGMLRCIESG
+426 IDSLGGMLRCIETG
-440 KIQMDVLRNAYEI
+440 KIQMDVSKNAYEI
-453 ERKKQSGEIVIV
+453 ERKKQSGEVVIV

-479 IVLTKID
+479 VVLTKID
-486 PNLSKRQIERLNQ
+486 PNITRKQIEKLQ
-499 VKAERDS
+499 KVKSERNNA
-506 KKVERALKVLK
+506 KVKEALKVLK
-517 EKAMSTENLV
+517 EKAKGTENLV
-527 PSVQEAVKEYATV
+527 PPIQDAVREYASI

>member
-1 VGDERFEM
+1 MSSVDE
-9 NSLDEIRKKREAWEK
+9 LKKERERWEK
-24 VQLTKNPVP
+24 ASLTKNPVAP
-33 RAKTSSGFEV
+33 AKTTSGLDV
-43 DVLYAPSDLEDFD
+43 DVVYTPADLGDFD
-56 YLRDLGFPGE
+56 YQKDLGFPGE
-66 FPFTRGVY
+66 FPYTRGVY
-74 PTMYR
+74 PSMFR

-89 GFADAEESNR
+89 GFADAEESNK
-99 RFKYLLEQGQTGLS
+99 RFKYLLDQGQSGLS

-121 MGFDSDNPMVRA
+121 MGFDSDNPMVKA
-133 DVGRVGVAVDTLR
+133 EVGRVGVAVDTLR
-146 DMEILFDGIPLDKIT
+146 DMEILFEGIPLDKIT

-180 ADKQGVPMEKVGGT
+180 AEKQGVPMNKVGGT
-194 LQNEILKEYIARGTF
+194 LQNEILKEFIARGTY

-216 LRLVVDIIEF
+216 LRLVVDIIDF
-226 CKDRVPRMNTIN
+226 CKDKVARMNTIN

-250 AIQEAA
+250 AIQEVA

-261 AVTYVEEVLKRA
+261 AIAYIEEVLKRGVNF
-273 IDIDDF
+273 DDF
-279 APRIA
+279 GPRLA

-289 GLDFFEEIAKIRAT
+289 GLDFFEEIAKIRAA
-303 RRLWAKIARER
+303 RRLWAKIAKER
-314 FKAKNP
+314 FNAKNP

-345 IRATIDMMGIV
+345 VRATIDMLGIV
-356 FSGAQSASILS
+356 FAGAQSASILS

-385 AQQIVGYETGVTKVV
+385 TQQIIGYETGIAKVV

-412 THRMEKEIR
+412 TNRLEKEMKK
-421 ALMDE
+421 LMDE
-426 IDAAGGMLRCIESG
+426 IDSLGGMLRCIETG
-440 KIQMDVLRNAYEI
+440 KIQMDVSKNAYEI

-479 IVLTKID
+479 VVLTKID
-486 PNLSKRQIERLNQ
+486 PNLTRKQIEKLQ
-499 VKAERDS
+499 KVKSERNNP
-506 KKVERALKVLK
+506 KVKEALKVLK
-517 EKAMSTENLV
+517 EKAKGTENLV
-527 PSVQEAVKEYATV
+527 PAIQDAVREYATHRR
-540 GEICDTLR
+540 DLR
-548 EVFGEHTES
+548 HAERSVRGTYRIGC
-557 AVL
+557 AVKR

>member
-1 VGDERFEM
+1 ME
-9 NSLDEIRKKREAWEK
+9 EIKREREKWEK
-24 VQLTKNPVP
+24 AMLAKNPVTP
-33 RAKTSSGFEV
+33 AKTTSGLDI
-43 DVLYAPSDLEDFD
+43 DVVYTPADLEEFD
-56 YLRDLGFPGE
+56 YGKDLGFPGE

-99 RFKYLLEQGQTGLS
+99 RFKYLLDQGQSGLS

-121 MGFDSDNPMVRA
+121 TGFDSDNPMVKN
-133 DVGRVGVAVDTLR
+133 DVGRVGVVVDTLR
-146 DMEILFDGIPLDKIT
+146 DMEILFDNIPLDKIT

-180 ADKQGVPMEKVGGT
+180 AEKQGVPMDKVGGT
-194 LQNEILKEYIARGTF
+194 LQNEMLKEFIARGTF
-209 IFPPRPS
+209 IFPPKPS
-216 LRLVVDIIEF
+216 LRLVVDIIDF
-226 CKDRVPRMNTIN
+226 CKDKVPRMNTIN

-250 AIQEAA
+250 AIQEVA

-261 AVTYVEEVLKRA
+261 AITYIEEVLKRG
-273 IDIDDF
+273 IDIDEF

-289 GLDFFEEIAKIRAT
+289 GLDFFEEIAKIRAA

-320 RSMMLRLFCGSSARE
+320 RSMMLRLFLGSAARE

-356 FSGAQSASILS
+356 FAGAQSASILS

-385 AQQIVGYETGVTKVV
+385 TQQIIGYETGVAKVV

-412 THRMEKEIR
+412 THRIEKEIKK
-421 ALMDE
+421 LMDE
-426 IDAAGGMLRCIESG
+426 IDASGGMLRCIETG
-440 KIQMDVLRNAYEI
+440 KIQMDVSKNAYEM
-453 ERKKQSGEIVIV
+453 EKKKQSGEVVIV

-479 IVLTKID
+479 VVLTKIES
-486 PNLSKRQIERLNQ
+486 NLTKKQIERLHQ
-499 VKAERDS
+499 VKSQRNNQ
-506 KKVERALKVLK
+506 KVQAALKVLK
-517 EKAMSTENLV
+517 QKAMGTENLV
-527 PSVQEAVKEYATV
+527 PAIQEAVKEYATV

-548 EVFGEHTES
+548 EVFGEHSES
-557 AVL
+557 VVL

>member
-1 VGDERFEM
+1 M
-9 NSLDEIRKKREAWEK
+9 DEIKREKELWEK
-24 VQLTKNPVP
+24 DKLAKNPVSP
-33 RAKTSSGFEV
+33 AKTSSGIEAAV
-43 DVLYAPSDLEDFD
+43 VYTPADLEDSD
-56 YLRDLGFPGE
+56 YLQDLGFPGQ
-66 FPFTRGVY
+66 FPFTRGIY
-74 PTMYR
+74 PSMYR

-121 MGFDSDNPMVRA
+121 MGFDSDNPLVRA
-133 DVGRVGVAVDTLR
+133 DVGRVGVAIDTLR
-146 DMEILFDGIPLDKIT
+146 DMEILFEGIPLDKIT

-180 ADKQGVPMEKVGGT
+180 AEKQGVPLSKVGGT

-209 IFPPRPS
+209 IFPPTPS
-216 LRLVVDIIEF
+216 IRLVVDIIEF
-226 CKDRVPRMNTIN
+226 CKDRVSRMNTIN

-261 AVTYVEEVLKRA
+261 AITYVEEVLKRG
-273 IDIDDF
+273 IGIDDF

-303 RRLWAKIARER
+303 RRLWARIAKER

-320 RSMMLRLFCGSSARE
+320 KSMMLRLFCGSSARE
-335 ATLREPLNNI
+335 ATSKEPLNNI

-356 FSGAQSASILS
+356 FAGAQSASILS

-378 SALISLR
+378 SALLSLR
-385 AQQIVGYETGVTKVV
+385 TQQIIGYETGIANVA

-412 THRMEKEIR
+412 TNRMEQEIK
-421 ALMDE
+421 AVIDE
-426 IDAAGGMLRCIESG
+426 IDAGGGMLRCIETG
-440 KIQMDVLRNAYEI
+440 KIQMDVLKSAYEI
-453 ERKKQSGEIVIV
+453 EKKKQSGERVIV

-479 IVLTKID
+479 IVLTNID
-486 PNLSKRQIERLNQ
+486 LNMSRQQVERLKR
-499 VKAERDS
+499 VKAERDN
-506 KKVERALKVLK
+506 KKVERALLVLE
-517 EKAMSTENLV
+517 EKAKSAENLV
-527 PSVQEAVKEYATV
+527 PFIQDAVKEYATV
-540 GEICDTLR
+540 GEISDTLR
-548 EVFGEHTES
+548 KIFGEHQES
-557 AVL
+557 VIL

>member
-1 VGDERFEM
+1 M
-9 NSLDEIRKKREAWEK
+9 KSADEIGKERQRWEK
-24 VQLTKNPVP
+24 AMLAKNPVTP
-33 RAKTSSGFEV
+33 AKTTSGLEV
-43 DVLYAPSDLEDFD
+43 DVLYTPSDLGDFD

-121 MGFDSDNPMVRA
+121 MGFDSDNPMVRTE
-133 DVGRVGVAVDTLR
+133 VGRVGVAVDTLK
-146 DMEILFDGIPLDKIT
+146 DMEVLFDGIPLDKIT

-167 ATAAIILAMYLAV
+167 STAAIILAMYLAV
-180 ADKQGVPMEKVGGT
+180 AEKQGVPQEKVGGT

-216 LRLVVDIIEF
+216 LRLVVDIIDF

-245 EAGAN
+245 EAGAD
-250 AIQEAA
+250 AVQEAA

-261 AVTYVEEVLKRA
+261 AITYVEEVLKRGIA
-273 IDIDDF
+273 IDDF

-303 RRLWAKIARER
+303 RRLWAKIAKER
-314 FKAKNP
+314 FEAKNP

-356 FSGAQSASILS
+356 FAGAQSASILS

-373 IPTEE
+373 LPTEE
-378 SALISLR
+378 SALVSLR
-385 AQQIVGYETGVTKVV
+385 TQQIIGYETGITKVA

-412 THRMEKEIR
+412 TNRMEKEIK
-421 ALMDE
+421 ALIDE
-426 IDAAGGMLRCIESG
+426 IDAAGGMLRCVETG
-440 KIQMDVLRNAYEI
+440 KIQMDVLKKAYET
-453 ERKKQSGEIVIV
+453 EKKRQNREMVVV
-465 GVNKFVDEQKQDEE
+465 GVNRFVDEKNQDEE

-486 PNLSKRQIERLNQ
+486 PGLAKKQMERLHR
-499 VKAERDS
+499 VKTTRDRE
-506 KKVERALKVLK
+506 KVEKALRVLK
-517 EKAMSTENLV
+517 ENARGTENLV
-527 PSVQEAVKEYATV
+527 PFIQEAVKEYATV
-540 GEICDTLR
+540 GEICDALR
-548 EVFGEHTES
+548 EVFGEHQES
-557 AVL
+557 VAL

>member
-1 VGDERFEM
+1 MSSVEELKKERE
-9 NSLDEIRKKREAWEK
+9 RWEK
-24 VQLTKNPVP
+24 ANLAKNPVAP
-33 RAKTSSGFEV
+33 AKTTSGLDV
-43 DVLYAPSDLEDFD
+43 DVLYSPAELDDFD
-56 YLRDLGFPGE
+56 YQRDLGMPGE
-66 FPFTRGVY
+66 YPFTRGVY
-74 PTMYR
+74 PSMFR

-99 RFKYLLEQGQTGLS
+99 RFKYLLDQGQTGLS

-121 MGFDSDNPMVRA
+121 MGFDSDNPMVKA
-133 DVGRVGVAVDTLR
+133 EVGRVGVAVDTLR
-146 DMEILFDGIPLDKIT
+146 DMEILFQGIPLDKIT

-167 ATAAIILAMYLAV
+167 STAAIILAMYLAV
-180 ADKQGVPMEKVGGT
+180 AEKQGVPATKVGGT
-194 LQNEILKEYIARGTF
+194 LQNEILKEFIARGTY

-216 LRLVVDIIEF
+216 LRLVVDIIDF
-226 CKDRVPRMNTIN
+226 CKDKVPRMNTIN

-245 EAGAN
+245 EAGSN
-250 AIQEAA
+250 AVQEVA

-261 AVTYVEEVLKRA
+261 AITYIEEVLKRG
-273 IDIDDF
+273 INFDDF
-279 APRIA
+279 GPRLA

-289 GLDFFEEIAKIRAT
+289 GLDFFEEIAKIRAA
-303 RRLWAKIARER
+303 RRLWAKIAKER
-314 FKAKNP
+314 FNAKNP

-345 IRATIDMMGIV
+345 VRATIDMLGIV
-356 FSGAQSASILS
+356 FAGAQSASILS

-385 AQQIVGYETGVTKVV
+385 TQQIIGYETGIAKVV

-412 THRMEKEIR
+412 TNRLEKEIKR
-421 ALMDE
+421 TMDE
-426 IDAAGGMLRCIESG
+426 IDSLGGMLRCIETG
-440 KIQMDVLRNAYEI
+440 KIQMDVAKNAYEI

-479 IVLTKID
+479 VVLTKID
-486 PNLSKRQIERLNQ
+486 PNLSRKQIEKLQ
-499 VKAERDS
+499 KVKAERNNP
-506 KKVERALKVLK
+506 KVKEALRILK
-517 EKAMSTENLV
+517 EKGKGSENLV
-527 PSVQEAVKEYATV
+527 PAIQDAVREYATI

>member
-1 VGDERFEM
+1 MSSVDE
-9 NSLDEIRKKREAWEK
+9 LKKERERWEK
-24 VQLTKNPVP
+24 ANLTKNPVAP
-33 RAKTSSGFEV
+33 AKTTSGLDV
-43 DVLYAPSDLEDFD
+43 DVVYTPADLGDFD
-56 YLRDLGFPGE
+56 YQKDLGFPGE
-66 FPFTRGVY
+66 FPYTRGVY
-74 PTMYR
+74 PSMFR

-89 GFADAEESNR
+89 GFADAEESNK
-99 RFKYLLEQGQTGLS
+99 RFKYLLEQGQSGLS

-121 MGFDSDNPMVRA
+121 MGFDSDNPMVKA
-133 DVGRVGVAVDTLR
+133 EVGRVGVAVDTLR
-146 DMEILFDGIPLDKIT
+146 DMEILFEGIPLDKIT

-180 ADKQGVPMEKVGGT
+180 AEKQGVPMNKVGGT
-194 LQNEILKEYIARGTF
+194 LQNEILKEFIARGTY

-216 LRLVVDIIEF
+216 LRLVVDIIDF
-226 CKDRVPRMNTIN
+226 CKDKVARMNTIN

-250 AIQEAA
+250 AVQEVA

-261 AVTYVEEVLKRA
+261 AIAYIEEVLKRGVNF
-273 IDIDDF
+273 DDF
-279 APRIA
+279 GPRLA

-289 GLDFFEEIAKIRAT
+289 GLDFFEEIAKIRAA
-303 RRLWAKIARER
+303 RRLWAKIAKER
-314 FKAKNP
+314 FGAKNP

-345 IRATIDMMGIV
+345 VRATIDMLGIV
-356 FSGAQSASILS
+356 FAGAQSASILS

-385 AQQIVGYETGVTKVV
+385 TQQIIGYETGIAKVV

-412 THRMEKEIR
+412 TNRLEKEMKK
-421 ALMDE
+421 LMDE
-426 IDAAGGMLRCIESG
+426 IDSLGGMLRCIETG
-440 KIQMDVLRNAYEI
+440 KIQMDVSKNAYEI
-453 ERKKQSGEIVIV
+453 ERKKQSGEIVVV

-479 IVLTKID
+479 VVLTKID
-486 PNLSKRQIERLNQ
+486 PNITRKQIEKLQ
-499 VKAERDS
+499 KVKAERNNA
-506 KKVERALKVLK
+506 KVKEALKVLK
-517 EKAMSTENLV
+517 EKAKGTENLV
-527 PSVQEAVKEYATV
+527 PFIQDAVREYASI

>member
-1 VGDERFEM
+1 MESIKDE
-9 NSLDEIRKKREAWEK
+9 KKRWEK
-24 VQLTKNPVP
+24 ANFKKEPSPACT
-33 RAKTSSGFEV
+33 TSGL
-43 DVLYAPSDLEDFD
+43 DLNTLYTPDDLIDSD
-56 YLRDLGFPGE
+56 YMRDLGFPGE
-66 FPFTRGVY
+66 YPFTRGVY

-89 GFADAEESNR
+89 GFADAEESNK

-121 MGFDSDNPMVRA
+121 MGYDSDNPMVKN
-133 DVGRVGVAVDTLR
+133 DVGRVGVAIDTLQ
-146 DMEILFDGIPLDKIT
+146 DMEVLFEDIPLDKIT

-167 ATAAIILAMYLAV
+167 ATAAVILAMYMAV
-180 ADKQGVPMEKVGGT
+180 AEKQGVPLPVLGGNI
-194 LQNEILKEYIARGTF
+194 QNEILKEFMARGTY
-209 IFPPRPS
+209 IYPPKPS
-216 LRLVVDIIEF
+216 LRLVVDIIDY
-226 CKDRVPRMNTIN
+226 CRKNAPRINTIN

-250 AIQEAA
+250 AFQEAA
-256 YCLSS
+256 YCLAS
-261 AVTYVEEVLKRA
+261 AITYIDEVIKRG

-303 RRLWAKIARER
+303 RRLWAKIAKER

-320 RSMMLRLFCGSSARE
+320 KSMMLRLFCGSSARE
-335 ATLREPLNNI
+335 ATMREPLNNI
-345 IRATIDMMGIV
+345 IRATVDMMGIV

-385 AQQIVGYETGVTKVV
+385 TQQILGYETGIAKVA

-406 YYLESL
+406 YFLENL
-412 THRMEKEIR
+412 TNRMEKGIEKLI
-421 ALMDE
+421 DE
-426 IDAAGGMLRCIESG
+426 IDKQGGILACIESG
-440 KIQMDVLRNAYEI
+440 KIQTDISKSAYEI
-453 ERKKQSGEIVIV
+453 EKKKQSGEIVVV
-465 GVNKFVDEQKQDEE
+465 GVNKFVDEKKQDEDV
-479 IVLTKID
+479 VLQTID
-486 PNLSKRQIERLNQ
+486 TGMAKNQFEKLSRIKANRDNERVSQ
-499 VKAERDS
+499 
-506 KKVERALKVLK
+506 ALASLK
-517 EKAMSTENLV
+517 EAARGTDNLM
-527 PSVQEAVKEYATV
+527 PYVQDAVRSYATI
-540 GEICDTLR
+540 GEICDAMRT
-548 EVFGEHTES
+548 VFGEYKES
-557 AVL
+557 VVF

>member
-1 VGDERFEM
+1 M
-9 NSLDEIRKKREAWEK
+9 SQLDELKKEREKWEK
-24 VQLTKNPVP
+24 TNLAKNPVTP
-33 RAKTSSGFEV
+33 AKTTSGLDI
-43 DVLYAPSDLEDFD
+43 DVVYTPAELGDFD
-56 YLRDLGFPGE
+56 YQKDLGLPGE
-66 FPFTRGVY
+66 YPFTRGVY
-74 PTMYR
+74 PTMFR
-79 GNLWS
+79 GSLWS

-89 GFADAEESNR
+89 GFADAEESNK

-146 DMEILFDGIPLDKIT
+146 DMEVLFDGIPLDKIT

-167 ATAAIILAMYLAV
+167 STAAIILAMYLAV
-180 ADKQGVPMEKVGGT
+180 AEKQGVPLEKVGGT

-216 LRLVVDIIEF
+216 LRLVVDIIDY
-226 CKDRVPRMNTIN
+226 CKDKVPRMNTIN

-250 AIQEAA
+250 AIQEVA

-261 AVTYVEEVLKRA
+261 AITYIEEVLKRG
-273 IDIDDF
+273 INFDDF
-279 APRIA
+279 GPRLA

-289 GLDFFEEIAKIRAT
+289 GLDFFEEIAKIRAA
-303 RRLWAKIARER
+303 RRLWAKIAKER

-335 ATLREPLNNI
+335 ATLREPINNI
-345 IRATIDMMGIV
+345 IRATIDMLGIV
-356 FSGAQSASILS
+356 FAGAQSASILS

-385 AQQIVGYETGVTKVV
+385 TQQIIGYETGIAKVV

-412 THRMEKEIR
+412 TNRLEKEIKKV
-421 ALMDE
+421 MDE
-426 IDAAGGMLRCIESG
+426 IDSLGGMLRCIETG
-440 KIQMDVLRNAYEI
+440 KIQMDVLKNAYEI
-453 ERKKQSGEIVIV
+453 EKRKQSGETVVV
-465 GVNKFVDEQKQDEE
+465 GVNKFVDEQRRDEE

-486 PNLSKRQIERLNQ
+486 PSLVKKQIERLTQ
-499 VKAERDS
+499 TKAKRDK

-517 EKAMSTENLV
+517 EKATGTENLV
-527 PSVQEAVKEYATV
+527 PSIQEAIKEYATV

-548 EVFGEHTES
+548 EVFGEHQES
-557 AVL
+557 VVL

>member
-1 VGDERFEM
+1 MSSVDE
-9 NSLDEIRKKREAWEK
+9 LKKERERWEK
-24 VQLTKNPVP
+24 ANLTKSPVAP
-33 RAKTSSGFEV
+33 AKTTSGLDV
-43 DVLYAPSDLEDFD
+43 DVVYTPADLGDFD
-56 YLRDLGFPGE
+56 YQKDLGFPGE
-66 FPFTRGVY
+66 FPYTRGVY
-74 PTMYR
+74 PSMFR

-89 GFADAEESNR
+89 GFADAEESNK
-99 RFKYLLEQGQTGLS
+99 RFKYLLEQGQSGLS

-121 MGFDSDNPMVRA
+121 MGFDSDNPMVKA
-133 DVGRVGVAVDTLR
+133 EVGRVGVAVDTLR
-146 DMEILFDGIPLDKIT
+146 DMEILFEGIPLDKIT

-167 ATAAIILAMYLAV
+167 ATAAVILAMYLAV
-180 ADKQGVPMEKVGGT
+180 AEKQGVPMNKVGGT
-194 LQNEILKEYIARGTF
+194 LQNEILKEFIARGTY

-216 LRLVVDIIEF
+216 LRLVVDIIDF
-226 CKDRVPRMNTIN
+226 CKDKVARMNTIN

-250 AIQEAA
+250 AVQEVA

-261 AVTYVEEVLKRA
+261 AIAYIEEVLKRGVNF
-273 IDIDDF
+273 DDF
-279 APRIA
+279 GPRLA

-289 GLDFFEEIAKIRAT
+289 GLDFFEEIAKIRAA
-303 RRLWAKIARER
+303 RRLWAKIAKER
-314 FKAKNP
+314 FGAKNP

-345 IRATIDMMGIV
+345 VRATIDMLGIV
-356 FSGAQSASILS
+356 FAGAQSASILS
-367 YDEAYT
+367 YDEAFT

-385 AQQIVGYETGVTKVV
+385 TQQIIGYETGIAKVV

-412 THRMEKEIR
+412 TNRLEKEMKK
-421 ALMDE
+421 LMDE
-426 IDAAGGMLRCIESG
+426 IDSLGGMLRCIETG
-440 KIQMDVLRNAYEI
+440 KIQMDVSKNAYEI
-453 ERKKQSGEIVIV
+453 ERKKQSGEIVVV

-479 IVLTKID
+479 VVLTKID
-486 PNLSKRQIERLNQ
+486 PNITRKQIEKLQ
-499 VKAERDS
+499 TVKAERNNA
-506 KKVERALKVLK
+506 KVKEALKVLK
-517 EKAMSTENLV
+517 EKAKGTENLV
-527 PSVQEAVKEYATV
+527 PFIQDAVREYASI

>member
-1 VGDERFEM
+1 M

-24 VQLTKNPVP
+24 AQLAKNPVP
-33 RAKTSSGFEV
+33 PAMTTSGIDA
-43 DVLYAPSDLEDFD
+43 DVVYTPSDLEDFD

-66 FPFTRGVY
+66 FPYTRGVY

-79 GNLWS
+79 GSLWS

-99 RFKYLLEQGQTGLS
+99 RFKYLLAQGQTGLS

-121 MGFDSDNPMVRA
+121 MGFDSDNPMVKS
-133 DVGRVGVAVDTLR
+133 DVGRVGAAVDTLR

-167 ATAAIILAMYLAV
+167 ATAAVILAMYLAV
-180 ADKQGVPMEKVGGT
+180 AEKQGVPKEKVGGT

-216 LRLVVDIIEF
+216 LRLVVDIIDF

-261 AVTYVEEVLKRA
+261 AITYIEEVLKRG
-273 IDIDDF
+273 IDFDDF
-279 APRIA
+279 GPRLA

-289 GLDFFEEIAKIRAT
+289 GLDFFEEIAKIRAA

-314 FKAKNP
+314 FKAKNA

-356 FSGAQSASILS
+356 FAGAQSASILS

-385 AQQIVGYETGVTKVV
+385 TQQIIGYETGVTKVA

-406 YYLESL
+406 YYLEHL
-412 THRMEKEIR
+412 TNRMEKEIKT
-421 ALMDE
+421 LIDE
-426 IDAAGGMLRCIESG
+426 IDAAGGMLRCIETG
-440 KIQMDVLRNAYEI
+440 KIQMDVLKNAYEI
-453 ERKKQSGEIVIV
+453 EKKKQCGEIAIV
-465 GVNKFVDEQKQDEE
+465 GVNKFVDEQKQDEQV
-479 IVLTKID
+479 VLTKID
-486 PNLSKRQIERLNQ
+486 PILVQKQIEKLRNI
-499 VKAERDS
+499 KSERDNQ
-506 KKVERALKVLK
+506 KVKTALMKLK
-517 EKAMSTENLV
+517 EKAQGNENLV
-527 PSVQEAVKEYATV
+527 PPIQEAVREYATV

-548 EVFGEHTES
+548 EVFGEHAE
-557 AVL
+557 AVVL

>member
-1 VGDERFEM
+1 MDE
-9 NSLDEIRKKREAWEK
+9 LKKERERWERAA
-24 VQLTKNPVP
+24 LSKNPVP
-33 RAKTSSGFEV
+33 AAATSSGIDV
-43 DVLYAPSDLEDFD
+43 DLLYTPSDIEDLD

-66 FPFTRGVY
+66 FPFTRGIY

-79 GNLWS
+79 NNLWS

-89 GFADAEESNR
+89 GFASAEESNR
-99 RFKYLLEQGQTGLS
+99 RFKYLLEKGQTGLS

-121 MGFDSDNPMVRA
+121 MGFDSDHPMVRA
-133 DVGRVGVAVDTLR
+133 DVGRVGVAIDTLK
-146 DMEILFDGIPLDKIT
+146 DMEILFDAIPLDKIT

-180 ADKQGVPMEKVGGT
+180 AEKQGVPAEQVGGT

-216 LRLVVDIIEF
+216 LRLVVDIIEY
-226 CKDRVPRMNTIN
+226 CRTRVPRMNTIN

-245 EAGAN
+245 EAGSN
-250 AIQEAA
+250 AVQEAA

-261 AVTYVEEVLKRA
+261 AITYIEEVLNRG
-273 IDIDDF
+273 IDIDEF

-303 RRLWAKIARER
+303 RRLWAKIAKDR

-335 ATLREPLNNI
+335 ATAREPLNNI
-345 IRATIDMMGIV
+345 IRATIDMLGIV
-356 FSGAQSASILS
+356 FAGAQSASILS
-367 YDEAYT
+367 YDEAYA
-373 IPTEE
+373 IPTED

-385 AQQIVGYETGVTKVV
+385 TQQIIGYETGITKVS

-412 THRMEKEIR
+412 TNRMEKEIR
-421 ALMDE
+421 VAMDE
-426 IDAAGGMLRCIESG
+426 IERSGGMLRCIETG
-440 KIQMDVLRNAYEI
+440 KIQMDVLKNAYAAE
-453 ERKKQSGEIVIV
+453 KKRQTGETVVV
-465 GVNKFVDEQKQDEE
+465 GVNKFIDEEKVDQE
-479 IVLTKID
+479 IVLTQID
-486 PNLSKRQIERLNQ
+486 PALMNRQVARLDRI
-499 VKAERDS
+499 KSERDNLR
-506 KKVERALKVLK
+506 VEHCLRTLR
-517 EKAMSTENLV
+517 EKAKGEENLV
-527 PSVQEAVKEYATV
+527 PFIEQAVKAYATV
-540 GEICDTLR
+540 GEICNSLR
-548 EVFGEHTES
+548 EVFGEHQES
-557 AVL
+557 VVL

>member
-1 VGDERFEM
+1 M
-9 NSLDEIRKKREAWEK
+9 SSLDEIRKKRESWEK
-24 VQLTKNPVP
+24 AMLAKNPVP
-33 RAKTSSGFEV
+33 PAKTTSGIDVEV
-43 DVLYAPSDLEDFD
+43 VYTPSHLEDFD
-56 YLRDLGFPGE
+56 YLRDLGFPGD

-99 RFKYLLEQGQTGLS
+99 RFKYLLDQGQTGLS

-121 MGFDSDNPMVRA
+121 VGFDSDNPMVKA
-133 DVGRVGVAVDTLR
+133 DVGRVGVALDTLR

-180 ADKQGVPMEKVGGT
+180 AGKQGVPMDKVGGT

-216 LRLVVDIIEF
+216 LRLVVDIIDF

-245 EAGAN
+245 EAGSN

-261 AVTYVEEVLKRA
+261 AITYVEEVLKRGM
-273 IDIDDF
+273 DIDDF

-303 RRLWAKIARER
+303 RRLWAKIAKER

-345 IRATIDMMGIV
+345 IRATIDMMGIA
-356 FSGAQSASILS
+356 FAGAQSASILS

-385 AQQIVGYETGVTKVV
+385 TQQIIGYETGITKVA

-412 THRMEKEIR
+412 TNRMEKEIKK
-421 ALMDE
+421 LIDE
-426 IDAAGGMLRCIESG
+426 IEAAGGMLRCIETG
-440 KIQMDVLRNAYEI
+440 KIQRDVLKNAYET
-453 ERKKQSGEIVIV
+453 EKKKQGKETVVV

-479 IVLTKID
+479 VVLTKID
-486 PNLSKRQIERLNQ
+486 PALVRKQIEKLRK
-499 VKAERDS
+499 VKSERNHQKVRAALTEL
-506 KKVERALKVLK
+506 KK
-517 EKAMSTENLV
+517 KAQGNENLV
-527 PSVQEAVKEYATV
+527 PPIQDAVREYATV

-548 EVFGEHTES
+548 EVFGEHQES
-557 AVL
+557 VAL

>member
-1 VGDERFEM
+1 M
-9 NSLDEIRKKREAWEK
+9 SQLDELKKERERWGKANLAK
-24 VQLTKNPVP
+24 SPVSP
-33 RAKTSSGFEV
+33 AKTASGVEL
-43 DVLYAPSDLEDFD
+43 DVVYTPSELEDFD
-56 YLRDLGFPGE
+56 YLKDLGFPGE
-66 FPFTRGVY
+66 YPFTRGVY
-74 PTMYR
+74 PSMYR

-89 GFADAEESNR
+89 GFADAEESNK
-99 RFKYLLEQGQTGLS
+99 RFKYLLDQGQSGLS

-121 MGFDSDNPMVRA
+121 MGFDSDNPMVKA
-133 DVGRVGVAVDTLR
+133 EVGRVGVAVDTLR
-146 DMEILFDGIPLDKIT
+146 DMEILFEGIPLDKIT

-167 ATAAIILAMYLAV
+167 STAAIILAMYLAV
-180 ADKQGVPMEKVGGT
+180 AEKQGVPMSKVGGT
-194 LQNEILKEYIARGTF
+194 LQNEILKEFIARGTY

-216 LRLVVDIIEF
+216 LRLVVDIIDY
-226 CKDRVPRMNTIN
+226 CKDKVPRMNTIN

-250 AIQEAA
+250 AIQEVA

-261 AVTYVEEVLKRA
+261 AITYIEEVLKRG
-273 IDIDDF
+273 INFDDF
-279 APRIA
+279 GPRLA

-289 GLDFFEEIAKIRAT
+289 GLDFFEEIAKIRAA
-303 RRLWAKIARER
+303 RRLWAKIAKER
-314 FKAKNP
+314 FNAKNP

-345 IRATIDMMGIV
+345 IRATIDMLGIV
-356 FSGAQSASILS
+356 FAGAQSASILS

-385 AQQIVGYETGVTKVV
+385 TQQIIGYETGIAKVV

-412 THRMEKEIR
+412 TNRLEKEIKR
-421 ALMDE
+421 VMDE
-426 IDAAGGMLRCIESG
+426 IDSLGGMLRCIETG
-440 KIQMDVLRNAYEI
+440 KIQMDVSKNAYEI
-453 ERKKQSGEIVIV
+453 EKRKQSGETVVV
-465 GVNKFVDEQKQDEE
+465 GVNKFVDEQRRDEE

-486 PNLSKRQIERLNQ
+486 PSLAKRQIERLTQ
-499 VKAERDS
+499 VKAKRDK

-517 EKAMSTENLV
+517 EKTTGTENLV
-527 PSVQEAVKEYATV
+527 PSIQEAIKEYATV

-548 EVFGEHTES
+548 EVFGEHQES
-557 AVL
+557 VVL

>member
-1 VGDERFEM
+1 M
-9 NSLDEIRKKREAWEK
+9 SSLDELKKERERWEK
-24 VQLTKNPVP
+24 ASLTKNPVAP
-33 RAKTSSGFEV
+33 AKTTSGLDV
-43 DVLYAPSDLEDFD
+43 DVVYTPADLGDFD
-56 YLRDLGFPGE
+56 YQKDLGFPGE
-66 FPFTRGVY
+66 FPYTRGVY
-74 PTMYR
+74 PSMFR

-89 GFADAEESNR
+89 GFADAEESNK
-99 RFKYLLEQGQTGLS
+99 RFKYLLEQGQSGLS

-121 MGFDSDNPMVRA
+121 MGFDSDNPMVKA
-133 DVGRVGVAVDTLR
+133 EVGRVGVAVDTLR
-146 DMEILFDGIPLDKIT
+146 DMEILFEGIPLDKIT

-167 ATAAIILAMYLAV
+167 STAAIILAMYLAV
-180 ADKQGVPMEKVGGT
+180 AEKQGVPMSKVGGT
-194 LQNEILKEYIARGTF
+194 LQNEILKEFIARGTY

-216 LRLVVDIIEF
+216 LRLVVDIIDF
-226 CKDRVPRMNTIN
+226 CKDKVARMNTIN

-250 AIQEAA
+250 AVQEVA

-261 AVTYVEEVLKRA
+261 AIAYIEEVLKRGVNF
-273 IDIDDF
+273 DDF
-279 APRIA
+279 GPRLA

-289 GLDFFEEIAKIRAT
+289 GLDFFEEIAKIRAA
-303 RRLWAKIARER
+303 RRLWAKIAKER
-314 FKAKNP
+314 FNAKNP

-345 IRATIDMMGIV
+345 VRATIDMLGIV
-356 FSGAQSASILS
+356 FAGAQSASILS

-385 AQQIVGYETGVTKVV
+385 TQQIIGYETGIAKVV

-412 THRMEKEIR
+412 TNRLEKEMKK
-421 ALMDE
+421 LMDE
-426 IDAAGGMLRCIESG
+426 IDSLGGMLRCIETG
-440 KIQMDVLRNAYEI
+440 KIQMDVSKNAYEI
-453 ERKKQSGEIVIV
+453 ERKKQNGEVVVV

-479 IVLTKID
+479 VVLTKID
-486 PNLSKRQIERLNQ
+486 PNITRKQIEKLQ
-499 VKAERDS
+499 KVKSERNNA
-506 KKVERALKVLK
+506 KVKDALRVLK
-517 EKAMSTENLV
+517 EKAKGTENLV
-527 PSVQEAVKEYATV
+527 PAIQDAVREYASI

>member
-1 VGDERFEM
+1 M
-9 NSLDEIRKKREAWEK
+9 NFTDEIRKEKERWEK
-24 VQLTKNPVP
+24 AMLSKNPADPV
-33 RAKTSSGFEV
+33 KTISGLEARV
-43 DVLYAPSDLEDFD
+43 VYTPSDLEDYD

-121 MGFDSDNPMVRA
+121 MGFDSDNPMVQA

-146 DMEILFDGIPLDKIT
+146 DMEILFDSIPLDKIT

-216 LRLVVDIIEF
+216 LRLVVDIIDF

-245 EAGAN
+245 EAGSN

-261 AVTYVEEVLKRA
+261 AITYVEEALKRG

-303 RRLWAKIARER
+303 RRLWAKIAKER

-356 FSGAQSASILS
+356 FAGAQSASILS

-385 AQQIVGYETGVTKVV
+385 TQQIIGYETGITNVV

-412 THRMEKEIR
+412 TNRMEKEIR
-421 ALMDE
+421 ALIDE
-426 IDAAGGMLRCIESG
+426 IDEAGGMLRCIEAG
-440 KIQMDVLRNAYEI
+440 KVQMDVLKNAYEI
-453 ERKKQSGEIVIV
+453 EKRKQSGEIVIV
-465 GVNKFVDEQKQDEE
+465 GVNKFIDEQKQDEE
-479 IVLTKID
+479 IVLTQID
-486 PNLSKRQIERLNQ
+486 PNIARKQIERLHR
-499 VKAERDS
+499 VKAERNNES
-506 KKVERALKVLK
+506 VKGALEVLK
-517 EKAMSTENLV
+517 EKAMGEENLV
-527 PSVQEAVKEYATV
+527 PFILDAVKEYAAV
-540 GEICDTLR
+540 GEICDTMR
-548 EVFGEHTES
+548 EVFGEHQES
-557 AVL
+557 VVL

>member
-1 VGDERFEM
+1 M
-9 NSLDEIRKKREAWEK
+9 SSLDELKKERERWEK
-24 VQLTKNPVP
+24 ANLTKNPVAP
-33 RAKTSSGFEV
+33 AKTTSGLDV
-43 DVLYAPSDLEDFD
+43 DVVYTPADLGDFD
-56 YLRDLGFPGE
+56 YQKDLGFPGE
-66 FPFTRGVY
+66 FPYTRGVY
-74 PTMYR
+74 PSMFR
-79 GNLWS
+79 GSLWS

-89 GFADAEESNR
+89 GFADAEESNK
-99 RFKYLLEQGQTGLS
+99 RFKYLLDQGQSGLS

-121 MGFDSDNPMVRA
+121 MGFDSDNPMVKA
-133 DVGRVGVAVDTLR
+133 EVGRVGVAVDTLR
-146 DMEILFDGIPLDKIT
+146 DMEILFEGIPLDKIT

-167 ATAAIILAMYLAV
+167 STAAVILAMYLAV
-180 ADKQGVPMEKVGGT
+180 AEKQGVPMSKVGGT
-194 LQNEILKEYIARGTF
+194 LQNEILKEFIARGTY

-216 LRLVVDIIEF
+216 LRLVVDIIDF
-226 CKDRVPRMNTIN
+226 CKDKVARMNTIN

-250 AIQEAA
+250 AVQEVA

-261 AVTYVEEVLKRA
+261 AIAYIEEVLKRGVNF
-273 IDIDDF
+273 DDF
-279 APRIA
+279 GPRLA

-289 GLDFFEEIAKIRAT
+289 GLDFFEEIAKIRAA
-303 RRLWAKIARER
+303 RRLWAKIAKER
-314 FKAKNP
+314 FNAKNP

-335 ATLREPLNNI
+335 ATSREPLNNI
-345 IRATIDMMGIV
+345 VRATIDMLGIV
-356 FSGAQSASILS
+356 FAGAQSASILS

-385 AQQIVGYETGVTKVV
+385 TQQIIGYETGIAKVV

-412 THRMEKEIR
+412 TNRLEKEMKQ
-421 ALMDE
+421 LMDE
-426 IDAAGGMLRCIESG
+426 IDSLGGMLRCIETG
-440 KIQMDVLRNAYEI
+440 KIQMDVSKNAYEI
-453 ERKKQSGEIVIV
+453 ERKKQNGEVVIV

-479 IVLTKID
+479 VVLTKID
-486 PNLSKRQIERLNQ
+486 PNLTRKQIEKLQ
-499 VKAERDS
+499 KVKSERNNA
-506 KKVERALKVLK
+506 KVKDALKVLK
-517 EKAMSTENLV
+517 EKAKGTENLV
-527 PSVQEAVKEYATV
+527 PAIQDAVREYATI